1 MAAESTA
8 EDTQTLPAIEASGAE
23 SKPSVWQRFRRW
35 RSGRPFLPGL
45 LLILSGIIIAAPA
58 YITIRISDLL
68 VMISTISGVSTLL
81 IGVLLA
87 MFGLGAWFQPATS
100 TYVGVLGIIVAIIA
114 LPTSNLG
121 GFVIGSLLGI
131 IGGAFTFAWQPGE
144 KKRRTKEAAEQ

>member
-8 EDTQTLPAIEASGAE
+8 EETQSLPAAEAAGEE
-23 SKPSVWQRFRRW
+23 SKPGVWQRFRRW
-35 RSGRPFLPGL
+35 RSGRPFVPGL

-58 YITIRISDLL
+58 YITIHISDLL

-81 IGVLLA
+81 IGILLV
-87 MFGLGAWFQPATS
+87 MFGLGAWFQSATS
-100 TYVGVLGIIVAIIA
+100 NYVGVLGIIVAIIA

-144 KKRRTKEAAEQ
+144 KKRREKETADQ

>member
-1 MAAESTA
+1 
-8 EDTQTLPAIEASGAE
+8 
-23 SKPSVWQRFRRW
+23 
-35 RSGRPFLPGL
+35 
-45 LLILSGIIIAAPA
+45 
-58 YITIRISDLL
+58 
-68 VMISTISGVSTLL
+68 
-81 IGVLLA
+81 

-144 KKRRTKEAAEQ
+144 KKHRTKGAAEQ

>member
-1 MAAESTA
+1 MAAESST
-8 EDTQTLPAIEASGAE
+8 EETQTLPAVEASGAE
-23 SKPSVWQRFRRW
+23 SKPSAWQRFRRW
-35 RSGRPFLPGL
+35 RSGRPFFPGL

-87 MFGLGAWFQPATS
+87 MFGLGAWFQPTTS
-100 TYVGVLGIIVAIIA
+100 NYVGVLGIIVAIIA

-121 GFVIGSLLGI
+121 GFIIGSLLGI

-144 KKRRTKEAAEQ
+144 QKRRTKEAAEQ